1 MTASRTDPTTR
12 PILEHILAP
21 SGDFASFRR
30 VVSAKRVTR
39 SLQRSATELSTM
51 SERSTLRSEQDAT
64 IANVRTV

>member
-51 SERSTLRSEQDAT
+51 SERSTASR
-64 IANVRTV
+64 